1 MELEKL
7 QRDKRVADRNESEL
21 LHNLQ
26 KQQKIEDQIRLRALA
41 LKDERNDNLT
51 ECNDSHKDKDM
62 IQKEIIALK
71 RVRRE

>member
-1 MELEKL
+1 M
-7 QRDKRVADRNESEL
+7 
-21 LHNLQ
+21 
-26 KQQKIEDQIRLRALA
+26 RLRALT